1 MAYYGTLALEVAAR
15 PLGIDRA
22 YRDLGRDR
30 IWTRYSAIKSGGL
43 PLSHLAIE

>member
-1 MAYYGTLALEVAAR
+1 MAYYGTMALEVAAR

-22 YRDLGRDR
+22 HRDLGRDQIR
-30 IWTRYSAIKSGGL
+30 TRDSALKSGVL